1 MPRRALI
8 EEITMPKTASQAA
21 VPIIEVIKRG
31 GAWEVHWDYQEAP
44 ESSILF
50 QRGEYLRGYIDGTMD
65 DLSIHPDNVCCA
77 SGQTGTV
84 KKLNEDQ
91 AVRLRDALN
100 RVLIPI
106 VTKEFTRLQN
116 MNNLPHLRIC
126 LLYTSDAADE

>member
-1 MPRRALI
+1 MRKAASRVAL
-8 EEITMPKTASQAA
+8 
-21 VPIIEVIKRG
+21 PIIEIIEK
-31 GAWEVHWDYQEAP
+31 GAVWEVHWDYQEAP

-65 DLSIHPDNVCCA
+65 DLGIHPDSVCCA

-106 VTKEFTRLQN
+106 VTKEFTRIQN
-116 MNNLPHLRIC
+116 MSGLPHLRMIE
-126 LLYTSDAADE
+126 AEKA

>member
-1 MPRRALI
+1 MRKTSSRAALPNI
-8 EEITMPKTASQAA
+8 E
-21 VPIIEVIKRG
+21 IIKKG
-31 GAWEVHWDYQEAP
+31 AAWEVRWDYQEAP

-65 DLSIHPDNVCCA
+65 DLDIQPDNVCCA

-91 AVRLRDALN
+91 ATRLRDALN

-116 MNNLPHLRIC
+116 MNSLPHLRMVDV
-126 LLYTSDAADE
+126 SEA

>member
-8 EEITMPKTASQAA
+8 EEISMRKTASRAA
-21 VPIIEVIKRG
+21 VPIIEIIKNG
-31 GAWEVHWDYQEAP
+31 AAWEVHWDYQEAP

-50 QRGEYLRGYIDGTMD
+50 QRREYLRGYIDGTMD
-65 DLSIHPDNVCCA
+65 VLGIHPDNVLCA
-77 SGQTGTV
+77 SGLTGTV

-116 MNNLPHLRIC
+116 MNNLPHLRIV
-126 LLYTSDAADE
+126 DAEEA

>member
-1 MPRRALI
+1 MLKPRSFASIPKI
-8 EEITMPKTASQAA
+8 E
-21 VPIIEVIKRG
+21 IIKNGVR
-31 GAWEVHWDYQEAP
+31 WEVHWDYQEAP

-65 DLSIHPDNVCCA
+65 SLGIHPDNVCCA

-116 MNNLPHLRIC
+116 MNNLPHLRMI
-126 LLYTSDAADE
+126 DAQEA

>member
-1 MPRRALI
+1 MREPVPR
-8 EEITMPKTASQAA
+8 AA
-21 VPIIEVIKRG
+21 VPVIEIIKKNA
-31 GAWEVHWDYQEAP
+31 AWEVHWDYQEAP

-50 QRGEYLRGYIDGTMD
+50 QRGDYLRGYIDGTMD
-65 DLSIHPDNVCCA
+65 DLGIHPDNVCCA

-100 RVLIPI
+100 RVLIPL

-116 MNNLPHLRIC
+116 MSNLHHLRMV
-126 LLYTSDAADE
+126 DATEA

>member
-1 MPRRALI
+1 MR
-8 EEITMPKTASQAA
+8 KTASRAA
-21 VPIIEVIKRG
+21 VPIIEIIKK
-31 GAWEVHWDYQEAP
+31 GAVWEIHWDYQEAP

-65 DLSIHPDNVCCA
+65 DLGIHPDNVCCT

-91 AVRLRDALN
+91 ALRLRDALN

-116 MNNLPHLRIC
+116 MSDLPHLRMA
-126 LLYTSDAADE
+126 DAEKA

>member
-1 MPRRALI
+1 MH
-8 EEITMPKTASQAA
+8 KTAPRAA
-21 VPIIEVIKRG
+21 VPIIEIIKTG
-31 GAWEVHWDYQEAP
+31 AAWEVHWDYQEAP

-50 QRGEYLRGYIDGTMD
+50 QRREYLRGYIDGTMD
-65 DLSIHPDNVCCA
+65 VLGIHPDNVLCA
-77 SGQTGTV
+77 SGLTGTV

-116 MNNLPHLRIC
+116 MNNLPHLRIV
-126 LLYTSDAADE
+126 DAEEA

>member
-1 MPRRALI
+1 MR
-8 EEITMPKTASQAA
+8 KTASRAA
-21 VPIIEVIKRG
+21 LPIIEVIKNG
-31 GAWEVHWDYQEAP
+31 AAWEVHWDYQEAP

-65 DLSIHPDNVCCA
+65 DLDIHPDNVCCA

-116 MNNLPHLRIC
+116 LNNLPHLR
-126 LLYTSDAADE
+126 TVDVKEA

>member
-1 MPRRALI
+1 MS
-8 EEITMPKTASQAA
+8 KTASQAA

-65 DLSIHPDNVCCA
+65 DLGIHPDNVCCA

-106 VTKEFTRLQN
+106 VTNEFTRLQN
-116 MNNLPHLRIC
+116 MNNLPHLRMI
-126 LLYTSDAADE
+126 DAQEA

>member
-1 MPRRALI
+1 MI
-8 EEITMPKTASQAA
+8 KTASQAA
-21 VPIIEVIKRG
+21 VPIIEIIKHG
-31 GAWEVHWDYQEAP
+31 AAWEVHWDYQEAP

-65 DLSIHPDNVCCA
+65 NLGIHPDNVCCA

-91 AVRLRDALN
+91 AMRLHDALN

-116 MNNLPHLRIC
+116 MNNLPHLRMVK
-126 LLYTSDAADE
+126 AEEA